1 MVVFSNKGLVEL
13 SDDYSSTSS
22 IMPQKKNPD
31 TLELVRSIA
40 GDASAGLNGLLTT
53 LKGLPRAYNRDLQNA
68 TPHAWNAVDAVT
80 DAVEVAA
87 GAVATA
93 SWDED
98 ALAGAAGEGFS
109 TATGVADLL
118 AMQGVPFRK
127 AHELVALA
135 SQRDAERTSGETA
148 SEASENGADYA
159 ALDAAAAEVLGD
171 SLSSFVEPAA
181 VEAALDPT
189 ESVAMRDSTGG
200 PAPSEV
206 VEQVASAES
215 AITDDGDKLAKKRE
229 SLTSA
234 SAELREVTNK
244 YD

>member
-1 MVVFSNKGLVEL
+1 
-13 SDDYSSTSS
+13 
-22 IMPQKKNPD
+22 MPQKKNPD

-68 TPHAWNAVDAVT
+68 TPHAWDAVDAVT

-87 GAVATA
+87 GAVGTATWNEE
-93 SWDED
+93 SLSE
-98 ALAGAAGEGFS
+98 AAGEGFS

-127 AHELVALA
+127 AHELVA
-135 SQRDAERTSGETA
+135 S
-148 SEASENGADYA
+148 ASENGADYA
-159 ALDAAAAEVLGD
+159 ALDSAAEDVLGN
-171 SLSSFVEPAA
+171 SLSQFVEPDA
-181 VEAALDPT
+181 VEAALDPA

-200 PAPSEV
+200 PAPDEV
-206 VEQVASAES
+206 VEQVTSVSATVAADEE
-215 AITDDGDKLAKKRE
+215 KLAETRE

-234 SAELREVTNK
+234 NAKLTEVMHK